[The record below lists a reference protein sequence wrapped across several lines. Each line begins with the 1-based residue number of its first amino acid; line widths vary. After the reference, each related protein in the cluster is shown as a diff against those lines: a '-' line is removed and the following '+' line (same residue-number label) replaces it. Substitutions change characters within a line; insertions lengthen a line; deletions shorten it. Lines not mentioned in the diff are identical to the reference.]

1 MAIDLFGFTLQKTPK
16 PKSFVT
22 PENDDGAITYVEG
35 GGFVGTYL
43 NTDIDAKDENLL
55 IQKYREMS
63 MSQEVDMAISDVVN
77 ESVFHEMGKS
87 SINISLDG
95 LEVSDSIKKKITT
108 EFKKILKLLNF
119 NKTGSD
125 LFRKW
130 YVDGK
135 IYHHIIVD
143 EKKPKEGIKA
153 LIPVDAL
160 DIKKVR
166 EIQKEKDPVT
176 SIEYVKNIDEYFVYK
191 PDQATG
197 QYLPQGRFSDEIRVT
212 PDSVSY
218 VHSGM
223 IDAEKQVVIGYLY
236 KAIKPY
242 NQLRMIED
250 SLVIYRLARAPE
262 RRIFYIDVGN
272 LPKLKAEQ
280 YLRSVM
286 DKYKQKVVY
295 NAATGE
301 VEDQKK
307 QMSML
312 EDFWLPR
319 REGGR
324 GTEINTLPSGQ
335 NLGEIED
342 IEYFRKKLYQSL
354 NIPISRIEGTESTA
368 FNLGRTSEINRDEIK
383 FSKFIAKIRQ
393 RFSILFTDLLRTQLV
408 LKNIITDDYW
418 QDIDD
423 YIEYIWTRDSHY
435 VELKQNEIMRE
446 RFEILSGMDE
456 YVGKYISDEWI
467 RKNVLRQTDEE
478 IKDIK
483 AQIRKETDTDPDDF
497 EYNPDITGNTT
508 TVSQPKIPAN

>member
-1 MAIDLFGFTLQKTPK
+1 MAFDLFGFTVSKKTTQKT
-16 PKSFVT
+16 FVT

-43 NTDIDAKDENLL
+43 NTDIDAKDENIL

-63 MSQEVDMAISDVVN
+63 MTQEVDLAITDVVN
-77 ESVFHEMGKS
+77 EAVLNEGG
-87 SINISLDG
+87 NVGNTTVSLTLDT
-95 LEVSDSIKKKITT
+95 LQQSANIKKKIID
-108 EFKKILKLLNF
+108 EFKTIIKLLDF
-119 NKTGSD
+119 NKDGYDT
-125 LFRKW
+125 FRKW
-130 YVDGK
+130 YIDGK
-135 IYHHIIVD
+135 IYHHIIID
-143 EKKPKEGIKA
+143 PEKPKEGIKG

-166 EIQKEKDPVT
+166 EIKKTKDPVT
-176 SIEYVKNIDEYFVYK
+176 NVEYTDDIEEYFLYK
-191 PDQATG
+191 PDQASG
-197 QYLPQGRFSDEIRVT
+197 QLFPHGKHTEEIKVA
-212 PDSVSY
+212 PDSISY

-223 IDAEKQVVIGYLY
+223 IDTEKQVVIGYLY

-295 NAATGE
+295 NATTGE

-324 GTEINTLPSGQ
+324 GTEISTLPGGQ
-335 NLGEIED
+335 ALGEIED

-354 NIPISRIEGTESTA
+354 NIPISRIEGTEQTA

-383 FSKFIAKIRQ
+383 FAKFITRLRQ
-393 RFSILFTDLLRTQLV
+393 RFSALFTDILRIQLL
-408 LKNIITDDYW
+408 LKGIIKEEDWFGIKDT
-418 QDIDD
+418 
-423 YIEYIWTRDSHY
+423 IEYVWTQDSHY
-435 VELKQNEIMRE
+435 VELKDNEILRE
-446 RFEILSGMDE
+446 RLEVLSQLDE
-456 YVGKYISDEWI
+456 YIGKYFSNEWV
-467 RKNVLRQTDEE
+467 RKNLLRQTDEE
-478 IKDIK
+478 IKQLDNCLLYTSPSP
-483 AQIRKETDTDPDDF
+483 RDR
-497 EYNPDITGNTT
+497 G
-508 TVSQPKIPAN
+508 

>member
-1 MAIDLFGFTLQKTPK
+1 MAIDLFGFSLGRTQK
-16 PKSFVT
+16 PKTFVT

-43 NTDIDAKDENLL
+43 NTDVDARDENLL

-63 MSQEVDMAISDVVN
+63 MTQEVDLAIADVVN
-77 ESVFHEMGKS
+77 ESVLHETGKA
-87 SINISLDG
+87 SISISLDAVE
-95 LEVSDSIKKKITT
+95 LSESIKTKISD
-108 EFKKILKLLNF
+108 EFKKIVRLLDF
-119 NKTGSD
+119 NKNGSD
-125 LFRKW
+125 LFKKW

-135 IYHHIIVD
+135 IYHHIIID
-143 EKKPKEGIKA
+143 EDKPKNGIKA
-153 LIPVDAL
+153 LIQVDAL

-166 EIQKEKDPVT
+166 EIKKEKDPVT
-176 SIEYVKNIDEYFVYK
+176 NVEYVKEINEYFIYK
-191 PDQATG
+191 PDQSTG
-197 QYLPQGRFSDEIRVT
+197 QYLPQGRFSEEIKVA

-218 VHSGM
+218 VHSGV

-236 KAIKPY
+236 KSIKPY

-272 LPKLKAEQ
+272 LPKIKAEQ

-295 NAATGE
+295 NAVTGE

-335 NLGEIED
+335 NLGEIDD

-368 FNLGRTSEINRDEIK
+368 FNLGRTSEINRDEKK
-383 FSKFIAKIRQ
+383 FAKFIARIRH
-393 RFSILFTDLLRTQLV
+393 RFSSLFTDLLRVQL
-408 LKNIITDDYW
+408 LLTGIIKEDDW
-418 QDIDD
+418 HKIKDD
-423 YIEYIWTRDSHY
+423 LEYIWTKDSHY
-435 VELKQNEIMRE
+435 AELKQNEIMRE
-446 RFEILSGMDE
+446 RFEILSGIDE
-456 YVGKYISDEWI
+456 YVGKYVSDEWV
-467 RKNVLRQTDEE
+467 RKNVLRQTDE
-478 IKDIK
+478 DIK
-483 AQIRKETDTDPDDF
+483 EIDKQIKKETGVEPDEF
-497 EYNPDITGNTT
+497 EYNPDLTGNT
-508 TVSQPKIPAN
+508 VPPAN

>member
-1 MAIDLFGFTLQKTPK
+1 MAFDIFGFTLSKKTK
-16 PKSFVT
+16 EVGSFIT
-22 PENDDGAITYVEG
+22 PENDDGAITFVEG

-63 MSQEVDMAISDVVN
+63 MTQEVDLAIADVVN
-77 ESVFHEMGKS
+77 ESVLHETGKTS
-87 SINISLDG
+87 VSISLDAVE
-95 LEVSDSIKKKITT
+95 LSESIKTKISD
-108 EFKKILKLLNF
+108 EFKKIVKLLDF
-119 NKTGSD
+119 NKNGAD
-125 LFRKW
+125 LFKKW

-143 EKKPKEGIKA
+143 KGKEVEGIKA
-153 LIPVDAL
+153 LLPVDAL

-166 EIQKEKDPVT
+166 EIKKEKDPVT
-176 SIEYVKNIDEYFVYK
+176 SVEFIKTIEEYFIYK
-191 PDQATG
+191 PDQETG
-197 QYLPQGRFSDEIRVT
+197 QYLPQGRFSEEIKVSA
-212 PDSVSY
+212 DAISY
-218 VHSGM
+218 VHSGV

-295 NAATGE
+295 NAQTGE

-335 NLGEIED
+335 NLGEIDD

-354 NIPISRIEGTESTA
+354 NIPISRIEGTDSTA
-368 FNLGRTSEINRDEIK
+368 FNLGRTTEINRDEVK
-383 FSKFIAKIRQ
+383 FSKFISRLRQ
-393 RFSILFTDLLRTQLV
+393 RFSSLFTDILRVQLL
-408 LKNIITDDYW
+408 LKGIIKEDDWYEIK
-418 QDIDD
+418 DA
-423 YIEYIWTRDSHY
+423 IEYVWTRDSHFA
-435 VELKQNEIMRE
+435 ELKQNEILRE
-446 RFEILSGMDE
+446 RLEVLSSLDE
-456 YVGKYISDEWI
+456 YIGKYFSNEWV
-467 RKNVLRQTDEE
+467 RKNVLRQSEDEIE
-478 IKDIK
+478 EMDKQIKI
-483 AQIRKETDTDPDDF
+483 ETGVDPDDATI
-497 EYNPDITGNTT
+497 NPDLLDFQG
-508 TVSQPKIPAN
+508 

>member
-1 MAIDLFGFTLQKTPK
+1 MAFEIFGFTFDKKQKEAGSFITPQK
-16 PKSFVT
+16 
-22 PENDDGAITYVEG
+22 DDGALTYVEG

-43 NTDIDAKDENLL
+43 NTDVDAKDENVL
-55 IQKYREMS
+55 IQKYREMA
-63 MSQEVDMAISDVVN
+63 MTQEIDLALTDIIN
-77 ESVFHEMGKS
+77 ESVLHGGDHGRDVVA
-87 SINISLDG
+87 ISLET
-95 LEVSDSIKKKITT
+95 LELSDSIKSKVSK
-108 EFKKILKLLNF
+108 EFKEILTLLDF
-119 NKTGSD
+119 NHNGSD
-125 LFRKW
+125 LFKKW
-130 YVDGK
+130 YIDGK
-135 IYHHIIVD
+135 LYHHIIID
-143 EKKPKEGIKA
+143 EEKPKNGIKH

-166 EIQKEKDPVT
+166 EIKKEKDAKTNVDYIT
-176 SIEYVKNIDEYFVYK
+176 DIEEYFIYK
-191 PDQATG
+191 PDQQTG
-197 QYLPQGRFSDEIRVT
+197 QFYPHGRYQEEIKVSA
-212 PDSVSY
+212 DSISY

-223 IDAEKQVVIGYLY
+223 IDAQKQVVIGHLY
-236 KAIKPY
+236 KSIKPY

-272 LPKLKAEQ
+272 LPKIKAEQ

-295 NAATGE
+295 NAQTGE

-335 NLGEIED
+335 NLGEIDD

-383 FSKFIAKIRQ
+383 FSKFITKIRYK
-393 RFSILFTDLLRTQLV
+393 FSALFTDLLRVQLL
-408 LKNIITDDYW
+408 LKGIISEDDWYGIK
-418 QDIDD
+418 DSLD
-423 YIEYIWTRDSHY
+423 YIWTKDSHY
-435 VELKQNEIMRE
+435 VELKENEIYKE
-446 RFEILSGMDE
+446 RFEILSQMDE
-456 YVGKYISDEWI
+456 YIGKYVSNEWI
-467 RKNVLRQTDEE
+467 RKNVLRQSEQEIADIDVQIKKEE
-478 IKDIK
+478 PVE
-483 AQIRKETDTDPDDF
+483 ETDDSDDDSD
-497 EYNPDITGNTT
+497 E
-508 TVSQPKIPAN
+508 

>member
-1 MAIDLFGFTLQKTPK
+1 MDFDFLGFTVSKKKPVKT
-16 PKSFVT
+16 FVT

-43 NTDIDAKDENLL
+43 NTDIDAKDENIL
-55 IQKYREMS
+55 IEKYREMA
-63 MSQEVDMAISDVVN
+63 MTQEVDLAITDVVN
-77 ESVFHEMGKS
+77 EAVLHETGKT
-87 SINISLDG
+87 SIALSM
-95 LEVSDSIKKKITT
+95 EKSEQSESIKKKIND
-108 EFKKILKLLNF
+108 EFHNIIKLLDF
-119 NKTGSD
+119 NKFGYDT
-125 LFRKW
+125 FRKW
-130 YVDGK
+130 YIDGK
-135 IYHHIIVD
+135 LYHHIVID
-143 EKKPKEGIKA
+143 KEKQKEGIKH

-166 EIQKEKDPVT
+166 EIKREKDTVT
-176 SIEYVKNIDEYFVYK
+176 GVEFIKEIQEYFIYK
-191 PDQATG
+191 PDQTTG
-197 QYLPQGRFSDEIRVT
+197 QFLPGGKMNEEVKV
-212 PDSVSY
+212 SVDAISY

-223 IDAEKQVVIGYLY
+223 IDSQKQVVIGYLY
-236 KAIKPY
+236 KSIKPY

-295 NAATGE
+295 NAQTGE

-335 NLGEIED
+335 NLGEIDD

-354 NIPISRIEGTESTA
+354 SIPISRIEGTDSTA
-368 FNLGRTSEINRDEIK
+368 FNLGRSTEITRDEVK
-383 FSKFIAKIRQ
+383 FSKFINRLRQ
-393 RFSILFTDLLRTQLV
+393 RFSSLFIDLIRIQLL
-408 LKNIITDDYW
+408 LKGIIKEDDWYEIK
-418 QDIDD
+418 DT
-423 YIEYIWTRDSHY
+423 IEFIWTRDSY
-435 VELKQNEIMRE
+435 FAELKQNEILRE
-446 RFEILSGMDE
+446 RVEVLSSLDE
-456 YVGKYISDEWI
+456 YIGKYFSNEWV
-467 RKNVLRQTDEE
+467 RKNVLRQSEDEIE
-478 IKDIK
+478 EMDTQIKS
-483 AQIRKETDTDPDDF
+483 ETGEDPDDA
-497 EYNPDITGNTT
+497 EINPDLLDFQDN
-508 TVSQPKIPAN
+508 K